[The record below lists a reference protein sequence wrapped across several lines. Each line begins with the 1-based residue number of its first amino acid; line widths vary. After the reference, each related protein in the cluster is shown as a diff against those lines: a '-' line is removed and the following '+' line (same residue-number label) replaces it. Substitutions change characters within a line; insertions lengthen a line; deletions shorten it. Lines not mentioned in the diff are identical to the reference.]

1 MYAKTIFRL
10 LNGNHPRKFCKKQA
24 MLEKGKTNNN
34 SVSRKEFYRLHDKT
48 INIV

>member
-1 MYAKTIFRL
+1 MYAKTIFPL

-34 SVSRKEFYRLHDKT
+34 SDHEWSF
-48 INIV
+48 IVNMIKQ